1 MSGFLIIL
9 LGTSMLYVFAVSR
22 IEAYVKTLALQG
34 FLLFLLVIIDI
45 HEIAW
50 LNIAFLSL
58 ETLVIKAIVIPY
70 FLLRVIRKNEIG
82 REIDPYISQFYS
94 LLIACAIFIFGFIAA
109 FWSSA
114 MPKPAEAGI
123 GAQIKPLYFGIS
135 IELIIASLFLIISRK
150 RIITHILCYMML
162 ENGIF
167 LLSISVANEMPMLV
181 NMGVLLD
188 LFVGIYLFVIFFN
201 KIQSMYD
208 GNHIDV
214 LTELKD

>member
-1 MSGFLIIL
+1 MTDILIIL
-9 LGTSMLYVFAVSR
+9 LGTTMLYVFAVSR

-45 HEIAW
+45 QEINW

-70 FLLRVIRKNEIG
+70 FLLTVIRKNEIA
-82 REIDPYISQFYS
+82 REIEPYITQFYS
-94 LLIACAIFIFGFIAA
+94 LLVASAIFIFGFVAA
-109 FWSSA
+109 FWA
-114 MPKPAEAGI
+114 AKTNAG
-123 GAQIKPLYFGIS
+123 IKPLYFGVS
-135 IELIIASLFLIISRK
+135 IMLIVSSLFLIINRK
-150 RIITHILCYMML
+150 TIITHILCYMML

-167 LLSISVANEMPMLV
+167 LLSLSVANELPLLV
-181 NMGVLLD
+181 NLGVLLD

-201 KIQSMYD
+201 KIQEMYD
-208 GNHIDV
+208 GSHIDE

>member
-1 MSGFLIIL
+1 MTDILIIF

-45 HEIAW
+45 KEINW

-70 FLLRVIRKNEIG
+70 FLLTVIRKNEIA
-82 REIDPYISQFYS
+82 REVEPYITQFYS
-94 LLIACAIFIFGFIAA
+94 LMFASAIFIFGFVAA
-109 FWSSA
+109 FWA
-114 MPKPAEAGI
+114 AKTNAG
-123 GAQIKPLYFGIS
+123 IKPLYFGVS
-135 IELIIASLFLIISRK
+135 IVLIVSSLFLIINRK
-150 RIITHILCYMML
+150 TIITHILCYMMM

-167 LLSISVANEMPMLV
+167 LLSLSVANELPLLV
-181 NMGVLLD
+181 NLGVLLD
-188 LFVGIYLFVIFFN
+188 LFVGVYLFVIFFN
-201 KIQSMYD
+201 KIQEMYD
-208 GNHIDV
+208 GSHIDE